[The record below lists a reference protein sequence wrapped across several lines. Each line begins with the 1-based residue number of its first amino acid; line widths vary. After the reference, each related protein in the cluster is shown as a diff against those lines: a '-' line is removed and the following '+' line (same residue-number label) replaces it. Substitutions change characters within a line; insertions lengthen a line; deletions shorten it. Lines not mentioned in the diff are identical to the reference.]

1 MKVTILTF
9 PHSVL
14 LSAWRA
20 YVELCIP
27 TSSHTLCLCHAQPQH
42 QELDSDNGNNDRVD
56 DYRVFVMCWFCSRC
70 FYLQLT
76 SSSPQTQEVGTNIAV
91 GIPRLSSSQSPEPV
105 NMLCYMKYYMA
116 RGMVSYGINDIN
128 QLLN

>member
-1 MKVTILTF
+1 MN
-9 PHSVL
+9 
-14 LSAWRA
+14 
-20 YVELCIP
+20 LCIP

-56 DYRVFVMCWFCSRC
+56 DYGVLVMSWFCSRC
-70 FYLQLT
+70 FHLQLT
-76 SSSPQTQEVGTNIAV
+76 SSSQQTEEVGTIIAA

-116 RGMVSYGINDIN
+116 RGMVSDGINDIN